1 MSTEKGTVESL
12 EDGWAWVSTRRK
24 EACGH
29 CRQRNHCHTVQGMD
43 RMIVKAKNA
52 AQARKGDQVELYV
65 STRTKL
71 KGLFLL
77 YMFPVIGLLVGAL
90 SSHSLSG
97 LFGMNE
103 NVGMALFT
111 SAGFAAALL
120 LARFVAG
127 RMETREELTPMVSR
141 VLRRAPSNLALREM
155 PLEP

>member
-52 AQARKGDQVELYV
+52 ARARVGDEVQLYM

-77 YMFPVIGLLVGAL
+77 YMFPVLGLLIGAFSG
-90 SSHSLSG
+90 SSVSVLLGLNRTIGMVLFIVSG
-97 LFGMNE
+97 L
-103 NVGMALFT
+103 VLAILF
-111 SAGFAAALL
+111 SRVLAA
-120 LARFVAG
+120 
-127 RMETREELTPMVSR
+127 RMEASQELTPTVSR
-141 VLRRAPSNLALREM
+141 ILRRGCSAIPH
-155 PLEP
+155 PL